1 MTHQS
6 TQCPRRQS
14 RSCAESEADEL
25 PLLTVLDVARLLA
38 VPKSTVYR
46 LVRRRHLATV
56 RLGRYFRFQRS
67 AVRDCI
73 NQRRCDDDQQR

>member
-1 MTHQS
+1 MMRMPTES
-6 TQCPRRQS
+6 PRCES
-14 RSCAESEADEL
+14 RSVVEPDEL
-25 PLLTVLDVARLLA
+25 PLLTATEVARLLA

-46 LVRRRHLATV
+46 LVRRRQLATV

-73 NQRRCDDDQQR
+73 NKKEVSR

>member
-1 MTHQS
+1 MS
-6 TQCPRRQS
+6 CKWTQCERDARG
-14 RSCAESEADEL
+14 AEGNAPTEEP
-25 PLLTVLDVARLLA
+25 PLLTVADVAKLLA

-46 LVRRRHLATV
+46 LVRRRQLETV

-73 NQRRCDDDQQR
+73 NNGRWIHD